1 MSTQLIGFSIGGVAR
16 RFLVQPPS
24 MIWPANLVTCALFN
38 TLHAQQYAGI
48 GNRGGINRER
58 FFVYCFI
65 GSFIWYFFPGYIFT
79 ALSWFSWVCWIK
91 PDNIPLNQMFGYQH
105 GMGMSLITFDWSQI
119 AYIGSPLAT
128 PWWAEANVAAG
139 FVFFFWFLTPV
150 LYYTNTWEAKYMP
163 ISSRGSFDNTGSR
176 YNVTAI
182 INSDA
187 SLNVTAYKAYS
198 PLFLSTTFAI
208 SYGLSFASITA
219 TLTHAFL
226 YYRKQI
232 WVQTRRSMSE
242 QPDIHARLMSKYH
255 QVPEWWYAIVFVTM
269 FVFGAVSIEVWH
281 TDLPIWAY
289 IIALVIGMSHS
300 SIFSLPLNADRFCFT
315 LSLLLCHPHWYDPG
329 YHQSA
334 NRSQRY
340 HRARHRLHAPRKA
353 HRNDDVQDLGIHY
366 HGPSPSILIRFQTRS
381 LHEASP
387 PCHVLGTGCGLRGC
401 WYRPAWCSSVD
412 VHQHF

>member
-24 MIWPANLVTCALFN
+24 MIWPTNLVTCALFN

-48 GNRGGINRER
+48 GKRSGISRER
-58 FFVYCFI
+58 FFVYCFL

-79 ALSWFSWVCWIK
+79 ALSYFSWVCWIK

-105 GMGMSLITFDWSQI
+105 GLGMSLITFDWSQI

-150 LYYTNTWEAKYMP
+150 LYYTNTWESKYMP
-163 ISSRGSFDNTGSR
+163 ISSRGSFDNTGNP

-182 INSDA
+182 INPDS

-232 WVQTRRSMSE
+232 WIQARRSMNE
-242 QPDIHARLMSKYH
+242 QPDIHARLMSKYR
-255 QVPEWWYAIVFVTM
+255 QVPEWWYAVVFVTM

-289 IIALVIGMSHS
+289 IIALVIGMSPLS
-300 SIFSLPLNADRFCFT
+300 CFSVPPNANRFCCQ
-315 LSLLLCHPHWYDPG
+315 LS
-329 YHQSA
+329 SM
-334 NRSQRY
+334 S
-340 HRARHRLHAPRKA
+340 
-353 HRNDDVQDLGIHY
+353 
-366 HGPSPSILIRFQTRS
+366 SPS
-381 LHEASP
+381 
-387 PCHVLGTGCGLRGC
+387 V
-401 WYRPAWCSSVD
+401 
-412 VHQHF
+412 